1 MAAGLRG
8 RRGLVTGAA
17 RGIGRQVA
25 QRLAGE
31 GMRMTLLDV
40 DPAVEQVAAEMGAA
54 GVVADLRDD
63 EATCRA
69 LASAAAGAPD
79 PAGSPDADPVAR
91 PLDRGTRGRG
101 GSDAAGNPDADPY
114 WLLVNNAGIFAK
126 TPLLEMDLGEW
137 DDLHRVNARSMVVV
151 MQALAPGM
159 IASGRGGRVVN
170 MASMAAKRGTPG
182 EAAYAASK
190 AAVVALSRIAAME
203 LGPHGITVNSICPG
217 YVLTEM
223 GAATRSADQVA
234 AWTAMSPLGRLGD
247 PADVASV
254 VAFLASDDGA
264 YITGQALNVTGGM
277 CTW

>member
-1 MAAGLRG
+1 MTRLHG

-25 QRLAGE
+25 QRLADE

-40 DPAVEQVAAEMGAA
+40 DPAVERAAAEMGASSL
-54 GVVADLRDD
+54 VVDLRDD
-63 EATCRA
+63 EATRRG
-69 LASAAAGAPD
+69 LAA
-79 PAGSPDADPVAR
+79 DADG
-91 PLDRGTRGRG
+91 DG
-101 GSDAAGNPDADPY
+101 DPY
-114 WLLVNNAGIFAK
+114 WLLVNNAGVFAK
-126 TPLLEMDLGEW
+126 APLLEMDLGQW
-137 DDLHRVNARSMVVV
+137 DDLHRVNARSMVIT
-151 MQALAPGM
+151 MQALAPAM

-203 LGPHGITVNSICPG
+203 LGPHQITVNSICPG

-223 GAATRSADQVA
+223 GADTRSADQVA
-234 AWTAMSPLGRLGD
+234 AWSAMSPLGRLGQ
-247 PADVASV
+247 PADVAAV
-254 VAFLASDDGA
+254 IAFLASDDGA

>member
-1 MAAGLRG
+1 MAAGLSG

-17 RGIGRQVA
+17 RGIGCQVA
-25 QRLAGE
+25 QRLADE

-40 DPAVEQVAAEMGAA
+40 DPTVERVAAEMGAT
-54 GVVADLRDD
+54 GLVVDLRDD
-63 EATCRA
+63 EATRRT
-69 LASAAAGAPD
+69 LA
-79 PAGSPDADPVAR
+79 ADTAE
-91 PLDRGTRGRG
+91 
-101 GSDAAGNPDADPY
+101 ADGDHY
-114 WLLVNNAGIFAK
+114 WLLVNNAGVFAK
-126 TPLLEMDLGEW
+126 APLLEMDLEQW

-151 MQALAPGM
+151 IQALAPAM

-182 EAAYAASK
+182 ETAYAASK

-203 LGPHGITVNSICPG
+203 LGPHQITVNSICPG

-223 GAATRSADQVA
+223 GADTRSADQVA
-234 AWTAMSPLGRLGD
+234 AWSAMSPLGCLGQ
-247 PADVASV
+247 PADVAAV
-254 VAFLASDDGA
+254 IAFLASDDGA

>member
-17 RGIGRQVA
+17 RGIGRRVA
-25 QRLAGE
+25 QRLADE

-40 DPAVEQVAAEMGAA
+40 DPAVESVAAEMGAA
-54 GVVADLRDD
+54 GVIADLRDE
-63 EATCRA
+63 EATRRA
-69 LASAAAGAPD
+69 LASDAAGGP
-79 PAGSPDADPVAR
+79 
-91 PLDRGTRGRG
+91 
-101 GSDAAGNPDADPY
+101 DAAGNPDADPY
-114 WLLVNNAGIFAK
+114 WLLVNNAGVFAK
-126 TPLLEMDLGEW
+126 TLLLEMDLGEW

-159 IASGRGGRVVN
+159 IASGWGGRVVN

-223 GAATRSADQVA
+223 GADTRSADQVA

>member
-1 MAAGLRG
+1 MAAGLSG

-25 QRLAGE
+25 QRLADE
-31 GMRMTLLDV
+31 GMRMTLLDM
-40 DPAVEQVAAEMGAA
+40 DPTVESVAAEMGAS
-54 GVVADLRDD
+54 GLVVDLRDD
-63 EATCRA
+63 ETTRRT
-69 LASAAAGAPD
+69 LA
-79 PAGSPDADPVAR
+79 ADTAE
-91 PLDRGTRGRG
+91 
-101 GSDAAGNPDADPY
+101 ADGDHY
-114 WLLVNNAGIFAK
+114 WLLVNNAGVFAK
-126 TPLLEMDLGEW
+126 APLLEMDLDQW

-151 MQALAPGM
+151 IQALVPAM

-182 EAAYAASK
+182 ETAYAASK

-203 LGPHGITVNSICPG
+203 LGPHQITVNSICPG

-223 GAATRSADQVA
+223 GADTRSADQVA
-234 AWTAMSPLGRLGD
+234 AWSAMSPLGRLGQ
-247 PADVASV
+247 PADVAAV
-254 VAFLASDDGA
+254 IAFLASDDGA

>member
-1 MAAGLRG
+1 MAAGLSG

-25 QRLAGE
+25 QRLADE

-40 DPAVEQVAAEMGAA
+40 DPTVERVAAEMGAS
-54 GVVADLRDD
+54 GLVVDIRDD
-63 EATCRA
+63 EATRRA
-69 LASAAAGAPD
+69 LAADTAEAAG
-79 PAGSPDADPVAR
+79 
-91 PLDRGTRGRG
+91 
-101 GSDAAGNPDADPY
+101 DPY
-114 WLLVNNAGIFAK
+114 WLVVNNAGVFAK
-126 TPLLEMDLGEW
+126 APLLEMDLGQW

-151 MQALAPGM
+151 IQALAPAM

-182 EAAYAASK
+182 ETAYAASK

-203 LGPHGITVNSICPG
+203 LGPHQITVNSICPG

-223 GAATRSADQVA
+223 GADTRSADQVA
-234 AWTAMSPLGRLGD
+234 AWSAMSLLGRLGQ
-247 PADVASV
+247 PADVAAV
-254 VAFLASDDGA
+254 IAFLASDDGA

>member
-17 RGIGRQVA
+17 RGIGRRVA
-25 QRLAGE
+25 QRLADE

-40 DPAVEQVAAEMGAA
+40 DPAVETVAAEMGAA
-54 GVVADLRDD
+54 GVIADLRDD
-63 EATCRA
+63 DATRRA
-69 LASAAAGAPD
+69 LSSA
-79 PAGSPDADPVAR
+79 
-91 PLDRGTRGRG
+91 
-101 GSDAAGNPDADPY
+101 AAGNPDAAGDSDAPGNPDDDPY
-114 WLLVNNAGIFAK
+114 WLLVNNAGVFAK
-126 TPLLEMDLGEW
+126 TPLLEMDLNEW

-151 MQALAPGM
+151 MQTLAPAM

-223 GAATRSADQVA
+223 GADTRSPDQVA

-247 PADVASV
+247 PADVAAV

>member
-17 RGIGRQVA
+17 RGIGRRVA
-25 QRLAGE
+25 QRLADE

-40 DPAVEQVAAEMGAA
+40 DPAVEQVAAKMGAA
-54 GVVADLRDD
+54 GVVADLRDE
-63 EATCRA
+63 EATRRA
-69 LASAAAGAPD
+69 LASAAAGD
-79 PAGSPDADPVAR
+79 FNAGSLDAAPVAR

-101 GSDAAGNPDADPY
+101 DSDMAGSPDADPY
-114 WLLVNNAGIFAK
+114 WLLVNNAGVFAK

-151 MQALAPGM
+151 MQALAPAM

-223 GAATRSADQVA
+223 GADTRSPDQVA

-247 PADVASV
+247 PTDVAAV

>member
-1 MAAGLRG
+1 MATGLSG

-25 QRLAGE
+25 QRLADE

-40 DPAVEQVAAEMGAA
+40 DPTVERVAAEMGASA
-54 GVVADLRDD
+54 LVVDLRDD
-63 EATCRA
+63 EATHQA
-69 LASAAAGAPD
+69 LAA
-79 PAGSPDADPVAR
+79 DAEVH
-91 PLDRGTRGRG
+91 
-101 GSDAAGNPDADPY
+101 SDPY

-126 TPLLEMDLGEW
+126 APLLEMDLGQW

-151 MQALAPGM
+151 MQALAPAM

-182 EAAYAASK
+182 EIAYAASK

-203 LGPHGITVNSICPG
+203 LGPHQITVNSICPG

-223 GAATRSADQVA
+223 GADTRSADQVA
-234 AWTAMSPLGRLGD
+234 AWSAMSPLGRLGQ
-247 PADVASV
+247 PADVAAV
-254 VAFLASDDGA
+254 IAFLASDDGA